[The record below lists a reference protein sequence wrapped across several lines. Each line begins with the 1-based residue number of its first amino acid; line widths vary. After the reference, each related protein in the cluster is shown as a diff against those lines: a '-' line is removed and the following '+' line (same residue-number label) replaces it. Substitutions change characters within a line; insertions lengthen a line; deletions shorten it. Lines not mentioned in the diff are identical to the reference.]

1 MKEREE
7 SDLRIQIEMDEMERD
22 RSQYDYTV
30 DALRETGINPLS
42 IWPESNQNV
51 TRVIKGQVDYNSLPV
66 DESNEFHKGMCF
78 SEQQDIILR
87 NRGESPLCE
96 ALGMSPCLEEEC
108 ELYNI
113 NLGPPV
119 CGEFKI
125 VFEK

>member
-51 TRVIKGQVDYNSLPV
+51 ARVINGQVDYNSLPM

-87 NRGESPLCE
+87 NKGESPLCE
-96 ALGMSPCLEEEC
+96 ARGMSPCLEEEC
-108 ELYNI
+108 ELYNT

>member
-22 RSQYDYTV
+22 RHQYDYTV
-30 DALRETGINPLS
+30 DALRETGIHPLS

-51 TRVIKGQVDYNSLPV
+51 ARVIKGQIDYDSLPL

-78 SEQQDIILR
+78 TEQQDIILR
-87 NRGESPLCE
+87 NRGGNPLCE
-96 ALGMSPCLEEEC
+96 ALDMNPCLQEEC
-108 ELYNI
+108 ELCNTD
-113 NLGPPV
+113 LGPPV
-119 CGEFKI
+119 CREFKI